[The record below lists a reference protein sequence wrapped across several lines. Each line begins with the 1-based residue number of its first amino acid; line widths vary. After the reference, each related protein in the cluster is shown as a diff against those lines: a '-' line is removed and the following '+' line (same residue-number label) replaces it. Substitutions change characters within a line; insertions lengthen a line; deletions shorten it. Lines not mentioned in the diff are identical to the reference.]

1 MSNKSGEPNRSHGS
15 GAIIGRLAVGA
26 ILSAPV
32 AAVAAVAGA
41 GPATAAPAAADA
53 ASSSCPKPDVRA
65 ATAPTTD
72 IAAAVA
78 GIREQFQSAFTAG
91 AVPPAQ
97 EDKAAIIC
105 DQ

>member
-1 MSNKSGEPNRSHGS
+1 MSNKRGKPKPSHGS
-15 GAIIGRLAVGA
+15 GAVIGRLAVGA

-53 ASSSCPKPDVRA
+53 ARSCPKPDVRT
-65 ATAPTTD
+65 ATAPAAD

-105 DQ
+105 ET